1 MYQLLVDQ
9 KNDQKEK
16 MVKMYPSPID
26 QKQKMTK
33 IYLFLIDQ
41 LTKKGEKMQGFII
54 ENISNLYQIKN
65 DNKVYEATA
74 RGKFKKDDITP
85 VVGDFVQFEIVDEEN
100 KKAVITEIEERKV
113 YIKRP
118 KLANITQLIFV
129 LSSKEPKPDLLM
141 LDKQLAFAEF
151 LNIKSVII
159 LNKID
164 LDKKHEFA
172 QIENTYRK
180 IGYKV
185 LQTNAK
191 EKIGIEELKKVMQN
205 EVNAFSGNSGVGKST
220 LINGIFK
227 EDITQE
233 GEISKKNKRG
243 KNTTTAI
250 KMYEIEKN
258 TWIADTPGFSTFE
271 IGEIDSKDLD
281 KYFKEFQNELV
292 NCEFIGCT
300 HIKEQ
305 NCGIKK
311 AVEEGRIDVG
321 RYERF
326 CKIYEELKEKEKRK
340 KW

>member
-1 MYQLLVDQ
+1 
-9 KNDQKEK
+9 
-16 MVKMYPSPID
+16 
-26 QKQKMTK
+26 
-33 IYLFLIDQ
+33 
-41 LTKKGEKMQGFII
+41 MQGFII

-65 DNKVYEATA
+65 ENKVYEATA

-164 LDKKHEFA
+164 LDKKHEFT
-172 QIENTYRK
+172 QIENTYKK

-191 EKIGIEELKKVMQN
+191 EKIGIEELKEVMQN

-326 CKIYEELKEKEKRK
+326 CKIYEELKEKERRK